1 MKSRGLGVSRSR
13 SASPGDVD
21 TARPRDLETS
31 RPSRNPLATLRGR
44 LIAMVAA
51 LVAVTIGTAAVIST
65 RVAHYEIRKLDVE
78 VRHAPRMPV
87 VIGDFYRAHGSWTG
101 VGPVI
106 DRVAGSTESDI
117 LLFDGQRRLVA
128 SSNATLREARFDL
141 ASDGALTIDRR
152 VAGGRTRELIRG
164 PQMIVRDD
172 KGGVVGSVFIL
183 PRHANE
189 SGLQPMRSLDR
200 SFFWTFLGATLFG
213 ILMAIAIAR
222 WISVPVERLT
232 AAARRMESGDLA
244 VRVEPAGGSELAELA
259 RGFNAMAAAL
269 DRNEELRRRMVSD
282 VAHELRAPLTNIRCE
297 LESMQDGLTAPTP
310 ERIASLHE
318 ETMHLAHLVD
328 DLQDLAL
335 AEAGRLE
342 IDAQPV
348 AIGALVRR
356 AAASMETRARDR
368 GVRIQCDGGDDVI
381 VLVDARRTV
390 QILTNLLANAV
401 AHIEKPGEV
410 RVAWERSG
418 DEAIIRVIDSGVGIP
433 ADELP
438 RIFERFYR
446 IDVSRSRATGGAGL
460 GLSIVRQLVAAQG
473 GRVWAESEVGV
484 GSVFSFTLPVSAR
497 HEKNSLSS

>member
-1 MKSRGLGVSRSR
+1 MRIV
-13 SASPGDVD
+13 
-21 TARPRDLETS
+21 T
-31 RPSRNPLATLRGR
+31 TLRGR

-51 LVAVTIGTAAVIST
+51 LVAVTLGTAAIIST
-65 RVAHYEIRKLDVE
+65 RVAHYEIRKFDVE
-78 VRHAPRMPV
+78 VHAGRRPLMPNA
-87 VIGDFYRAHGSWTG
+87 IADYYRAHRSWAG
-101 VGPVI
+101 VEPAVEAMA
-106 DRVAGSTESDI
+106 RAAGSDVA
-117 LLFDGQRRLVA
+117 LFDEHKHLVA
-128 SSNATLREARFDL
+128 ASKAFRGATLDL
-141 ASDGALTIDRR
+141 GPDGTLTITRTI
-152 VAGGRTRELIRG
+152 AGGRTRELIRG
-164 PQMIVRDD
+164 PQMIVRDAN
-172 KGGVVGSVFIL
+172 GGIAGSIFIL
-183 PRHANE
+183 PQHNDA
-189 SGLQPMRSLDR
+189 LPTPMRSLDR

-213 ILMAIAIAR
+213 IVMAIAIAR

-244 VRVEPAGGSELAELA
+244 VRVEPAGGAELSELA

-269 DRNEELRRRMVSD
+269 DRNEEQRKRMVSD

-348 AIGALVRR
+348 SVASLARR
-356 AAASMETRARDR
+356 AAAGMEMRARER
-368 GVRIQCDGGDDVI
+368 GVTIRCDGDDEI
-381 VLVDARRTV
+381 LVLADARRAV

-401 AHIEKPGEV
+401 AHMEQPGDV
-410 RVAWERSG
+410 RISWERSG
-418 DEAIIRVIDSGVGIP
+418 SEAITRVIDSGVGIP

-446 IDVSRSRATGGAGL
+446 VDVSRSRTTGGAGL
-460 GLSIVRQLVAAQG
+460 GLSIVRQLVAAHG
-473 GRVWAESEVGV
+473 GRVWAESVVGV
-484 GSVFSFTLPVSAR
+484 GSTFSFTLPVWET
-497 HEKNSLSS
+497 HHT

>member
-1 MKSRGLGVSRSR
+1 MRIF
-13 SASPGDVD
+13 
-21 TARPRDLETS
+21 
-31 RPSRNPLATLRGR
+31 ATLRSR

-51 LVAVTIGTAAVIST
+51 LLAVTIGSVAIIST
-65 RVAHYEIRKLDVE
+65 RVAHYEIRKFEVE
-78 VRHAPRMPV
+78 VRAGRRPPPANA
-87 VIGDFYRAHGSWTG
+87 IADYYRAHRSWTG
-101 VGPVI
+101 VEPAVEAVA
-106 DRVAGSTESDI
+106 RAAGSDVA
-117 LLFDGQRRLVA
+117 LFDQQHHLAATSKALRG
-128 SSNATLREARFDL
+128 ATLDL
-141 ASDGALTIDRR
+141 TPDGTLTISRTI
-152 VAGGRTRELIRG
+152 AGGRTRELIRG
-164 PQMIVRDD
+164 PQMVVRDAS
-172 KGGVVGSVFIL
+172 GGIAGSIFIL
-183 PRHANE
+183 PSRLARTE
-189 SGLQPMRSLDR
+189 LPRTRSLDR
-200 SFFWTFLGATLFG
+200 SFFFIFLGATIFG

-244 VRVEPAGGSELAELA
+244 VRVEPAGGAELAGLA

-269 DRNEELRRRMVSD
+269 DRNEEQRKRMVSD

-348 AIGALVRR
+348 AVAALAKR
-356 AAASMETRARDR
+356 AAAGIEMRARER
-368 GVRIQCDGGDDVI
+368 GIAIRVEGDDDLL
-381 VLVDARRTV
+381 VLADARRAV

-410 RVAWERSG
+410 RIAWERSG
-418 DEAIIRVIDSGVGIP
+418 DEAIIRVIDTGVGIP
-433 ADELP
+433 PDELP

-446 IDVSRSRATGGAGL
+446 VDISRSRSTGGAGL
-460 GLSIVRQLVAAQG
+460 GLPIVRQLVAAHG
-473 GRVWAESEVGV
+473 GRVWAESAVGA
-484 GSVFSFTLPVSAR
+484 GSTFSFTLPAWDRGSQELHHRFTTAAYVDGRRQS
-497 HEKNSLSS
+497 

>member
-1 MKSRGLGVSRSR
+1 MRIV
-13 SASPGDVD
+13 
-21 TARPRDLETS
+21 T
-31 RPSRNPLATLRGR
+31 TLRGR

-51 LVAVTIGTAAVIST
+51 LVAVTIGTTAIIST
-65 RVAHYEIRKLDVE
+65 RVAHYEIRKFDVE
-78 VRHAPRMPV
+78 VHAGRRPLVPNAVADYYRM
-87 VIGDFYRAHGSWTG
+87 HGSWAG
-101 VGPVI
+101 VEPAV
-106 DRVAGSTESDI
+106 DAMSRAAGSDVA
-117 LLFDGQRRLVA
+117 LFDEQNRLA
-128 SSNATLREARFDL
+128 ATSKALRGAALDL
-141 ASDGALTIDRR
+141 APDGTLTITRTS
-152 VAGGRTRELIRG
+152 AGGRARELIRG
-164 PQMIVRDD
+164 PQMIVRGAN
-172 KGGVVGSVFIL
+172 GGIAGSIFIL
-183 PRHANE
+183 PSHKDT
-189 SGLQPMRSLDR
+189 LPQPTRSLDR

-244 VRVEPAGGSELAELA
+244 VRVEPAGGAELAELA

-269 DRNEELRRRMVSD
+269 DRNEEQRKRMVSD

-342 IDAQPV
+342 IDAQQV
-348 AIGALVRR
+348 AVAALANR
-356 AAASMETRARDR
+356 AAAGMEIRARER
-368 GVRIQCDGGDDVI
+368 GVTIHVEGDDEI
-381 VLVDARRTV
+381 VVLADARRTV

-401 AHIEKPGEV
+401 AHMEKPGKV
-410 RVAWERSG
+410 HIAWERNGS
-418 DEAIIRVIDSGVGIP
+418 EAIIRVIDTGVGIP
-433 ADELP
+433 PDELP

-446 IDVSRSRATGGAGL
+446 VDVSRSRSTGGAGL

-473 GRVWAESEVGV
+473 GRVWAESAVGV
-484 GSVFSFTLPVSAR
+484 GSTFSITLPVWERGRPAR
-497 HEKNSLSS
+497 SSTTAGTS